1 MVHIKQSGMDFDPR
15 LAHRYMGRIKEAVM
29 AGIWTL
35 LCPEWFMLQGE
46 DNGPL
51 HPQGCKLVLFEAI
64 SSNCLDAL
72 FQMKFD
78 NGKTFDVRLN
88 EQNVYKSFYANEEID
103 SIAKPPSCAIIDIVL
118 SKGGPEAIAESYYSA
133 MRAQQQSGGQSN
145 NTLARRTKL
154 SWCLPSLK
162 KCNSI
167 IDESAKL
174 YLQGDDELRPH
185 RQRLNI
191 LLKCLSNVNTD

>member
-1 MVHIKQSGMDFDPR
+1 M
-15 LAHRYMGRIKEAVM
+15 E
-29 AGIWTL
+29 GIWTL

-46 DNGPL
+46 DNGSL
-51 HPQGCKLVLFEAI
+51 HPQDSKLVLFEAI
-64 SSNCLDAL
+64 RSNCLDAL

-88 EQNVYKSFYANEEID
+88 EQNVYKSFYANEEIY

-118 SKGGPEAIAESYYSA
+118 SKGGPEAIAESYYSV

-145 NTLARRTKL
+145 ETLAPRTKL

-167 IDESAKL
+167 IDKSVKL
-174 YLQGDDELRPH
+174 YLQGNDELRPH
-185 RQRLNI
+185 RQ
-191 LLKCLSNVNTD
+191 

>member
-1 MVHIKQSGMDFDPR
+1 MDFDPR

-103 SIAKPPSCAIIDIVL
+103 SIAKPPSLTSCCQ
-118 SKGGPEAIAESYYSA
+118 KEG
-133 MRAQQQSGGQSN
+133 
-145 NTLARRTKL
+145 
-154 SWCLPSLK
+154 LK
-162 KCNSI
+162 
-167 IDESAKL
+167 
-174 YLQGDDELRPH
+174 Q
-185 RQRLNI
+185 
-191 LLKCLSNVNTD
+191 